1 MAVVLKADSLTM
13 NIPKVIETKNG
24 MVFYGHYYNK
34 NNLAPISLEQFIIGG
49 AKSVLNTN
57 KRVMPAAPAN
67 CSMVFNDDTIIADE
81 YEPNIF
87 YSIIYNTAANNYNII
102 KYKEI
107 ENKIELVKS
116 VNLALYYDKYLGQD
130 ENYLYFAFRSSG
142 YIGSYNNIIYIGTVG
157 ASAQQTAFAQIA
169 KINKQSLAHAQIGI
183 YQYYYN
189 ATTTV
194 SIPNCIKIFE
204 DENYIYCGGF
214 TNLIAYSKDTRWGQR
229 SVLKFNIHRIVK
241 SSSSVQTVK
250 TNIAS
255 INIDGIY
262 NFINNKDIFKI
273 SDNLIGFY
281 LVVLT
286 DKFNPLQ
293 LIKLNLNETV
303 VGNIATVEN
312 VTFTWNE
319 EKKSLSAFP
328 DGPWYSYETF
338 ITKIDDKS
346 FVSLIMYQ
354 NANQY
359 VAAQIA
365 NQGIYTFEMTESNKL
380 KLTDYNRI
388 SDSVI
393 KGYLL
398 SKDRKLLIIATATN
412 TIFMKFDK
420 EANCY
425 KITNTI
431 EPVAYCVGLDLSE
444 RVWIMKSDAE
454 VDVYSMSDTTDFSMT
469 FEKDYYDYTGTD
481 IKTFITIKAKNF
493 MGEAISLPI
502 ELTIDGNAIFENSN
516 SKTIK
521 ITTSNEDTIDVPII
535 ITGPNQIVIYP
546 KVINII

>member
-1 MAVVLKADSLTM
+1 MALVLKADSSTT

-34 NNLAPISLEQFIIGG
+34 NNLAPIALEQFIIGG

-87 YSIIYNTAANNYNII
+87 YSIIYNTGASNYNLI

-107 ENKIELVKS
+107 ENKIEFIKS

-130 ENYLYFAFRSSG
+130 ENYLYFAFKSSKTIQN
-142 YIGSYNNIIYIGTVG
+142 YIYVGSGS
-157 ASAQQTAFAQIA
+157 ASNQVCAYSQIA
-169 KINKQSLAHAQIGI
+169 KINKKTLAFSQIGE
-183 YQYYYN
+183 YLYFYGFN
-189 ATTTV
+189 SVV
-194 SIPNCIKIFE
+194 SIHSCIKIFE

-214 TNLIAYSKDTRWGQR
+214 TNLIPNGIYLQR
-229 SVLKFNIHRIVK
+229 SILKFNIHRIVK
-241 SSSSVQTVK
+241 SSSSIQTVK
-250 TNIAS
+250 TDIIEMNR
-255 INIDGIY
+255 DGIY

-273 SDNLIGFY
+273 SDNVIGFY

-286 DKFNPLQ
+286 NTSYPLR
-293 LIKLNLNETV
+293 LIKLKLNETV

-319 EKKSLSAFP
+319 DKKSLSAFP

-338 ITKIDDKS
+338 ITKVGDKS

-365 NQGIYTFEMTESNKL
+365 NQGIYTFEMTEANKL

-398 SKDRKLLIIATATN
+398 SKDRRLLIIATATN
-412 TIFMKFDK
+412 TIFMKFDE
-420 EANCY
+420 EAGYY

-454 VDVYSMSDTTDFSMT
+454 VDVYSMSDTTDFSMI

-502 ELTIDGNAIFENSN
+502 ELTIDGNAVFEDSN

-521 ITTSNEDTIDVPII
+521 VTTSNEDTIDIPII